1 LRVLA
6 TNHTTN
12 MPQPED
18 DDYVPEE
25 EIPGLVVNVHRD
37 WNYLEALI
45 NHQATFHAYETHLSE
60 VLDEV
65 LSPDPDNQR
74 LLTAFHHMEAAVSV
88 APNPPQVAQVF
99 HSFRAGMLEFHE
111 MLHQLEGAE
120 FDVLSEIFDNYWPYD
135 L

>member
-1 LRVLA
+1 
-6 TNHTTN
+6 

-37 WNYLEALI
+37 WDHLEALI
-45 NHQATFHAYETHLSE
+45 NHQATFSVYETHLSE

-74 LLTAFHHMEAAVSV
+74 LLTAFDHMEAAVSV
-88 APNPPQVAQVF
+88 APNPPEVAQVF
-99 HSFRAGMLEFHE
+99 YSFRAGMMEFHE
-111 MLHQLEGAE
+111 MLHQLEGVE

-135 L
+135 Q